1 MRFTCVKVGDL
12 CEQIRGVSYEKGEA
26 LTSPRPG
33 YVPILR
39 ANNITDRGLVYDELV
54 YVPEQRV
61 SAYQRLRRFDVVIA
75 ASSGSKDVVGK
86 AAPVLDDFD
95 GSFGAFCK
103 VLRPNQKVDPR
114 YFAHFFKTKH
124 YRQTVSALAAG
135 ANISNLRNEH
145 LEDLDIPLP
154 SLSEQMR
161 IAEVLDRAET
171 LIALRR
177 QSLSLLSALV
187 EAVFYETFGDPS
199 RNHYAWQVAEL
210 GEFIE
215 FGPQN
220 GLYKPSSLYGS
231 GTPILRI
238 DSFYDGTITDQT
250 ALKRVAVSDAERNV
264 YGLQPGDI
272 VINRVN
278 SLDYLGKCALVPTLN
293 EPTIFESNMM
303 RIRVDPNRLH
313 PRFLVHLLQSNYIK
327 SQILQK
333 AKKAV
338 NQASINQQDVR
349 MLRVILP
356 PISLQHQFVR
366 HVESIEKHKIVHRT
380 SLAQLEALY
389 ASLQHRA
396 FRGEL

>member
-1 MRFTCVKVGDL
+1 MRKWLRRPL
-12 CEQIRGVSYEKGEA
+12 CELAEFERELIQPDEIPPGTIYVGLEHITSNGTLVGARPIESHTLASTKFRFSNRHILYGKLRPYLAKIACPEFSGVCSTDI
-26 LTSPRPG
+26 L
-33 YVPILR
+33 PILPGPEIDR
-39 ANNITDRGLVYDELV
+39 RFLFHYLRWPKIVRYAASKAVGANLPRLSTSVLGSVQ
-54 YVPEQRV
+54 VPVPPLDEQR
-61 SAYQRLRRFDVVIA
+61 L
-75 ASSGSKDVVGK
+75 
-86 AAPVLDDFD
+86 
-95 GSFGAFCK
+95 
-103 VLRPNQKVDPR
+103 
-114 YFAHFFKTKH
+114 
-124 YRQTVSALAAG
+124 
-135 ANISNLRNEH
+135 
-145 LEDLDIPLP
+145 
-154 SLSEQMR
+154 